1 MPCVVVGYVFA
12 AQAMRKQARLN
23 SVNAKRAAKLAR
35 KQTPAPAIVST
46 NLRATRTPQA
56 MNMNEILKVPHGRK
70 PSRAQLINAES
81 RLGSQIFGPIPEGH
95 RREFFHDK
103 QNIWIWHEAW
113 TDENAHARQLTVR
126 YEVRK
131 TGVYKKVS
139 AGAYFKLEGSELDN
153 FRKAANTYLRVVKKW
168 LYS

>member
-1 MPCVVVGYVFA
+1 MPCVIVGYVFA
-12 AQAMRKQARLN
+12 AHAIRKKERMNLA
-23 SVNAKRAAKLAR
+23 NAKKAAKMA
-35 KQTPAPAIVST
+35 KDGQPAPVDSLD
-46 NLRATRTPQA
+46 LRATKTPQA
-56 MNMNEILKVPHGRK
+56 MKMNQILKVPHGRK

-95 RREFFHDK
+95 RREFFHDR

-131 TGVYKKVS
+131 TGVYKKVA
-139 AGAYFKLEGSELDN
+139 AGAYFKLEGAELNN
-153 FRKAANTYLRVVKKW
+153 FRNAANTYLRVVKKW

>member
-12 AQAMRKQARLN
+12 ARAIRKQERRAA
-23 SVNAKRAAKLAR
+23 VNAKKLAKR
-35 KQTPAPAIVST
+35 ANKRGLAPAVSQK
-46 NLRATRTPQA
+46 NLSATGKQSLKS
-56 MNMNEILKVPHGRK
+56 NEILKVPHGRK

-113 TDENAHARQLTVR
+113 TDENSHARQLTVR

-131 TGVYKKVS
+131 TGVYKKIS
-139 AGAYFKLEGSELDN
+139 AGAYFKLQGAELEN

>member
-1 MPCVVVGYVFA
+1 MPCVVVGSIFA
-12 AQAMRKQARLN
+12 TRAMRKQARVV
-23 SVNAKRAAKLAR
+23 SVNAKKAAKLSR
-35 KQTPAPAIVST
+35 KQASATVST
-46 NLRATRTPQA
+46 DLRATSTPQT

-70 PSRAQLINAES
+70 PTRAQLINAES

-113 TDENAHARQLTVR
+113 TDENAHPRQFTIR

-131 TGVYKKVS
+131 TGVYKKVA
-139 AGAYFKLEGSELDN
+139 AGAYFKLQGSELDN

-168 LYS
+168 LYN

>member
-1 MPCVVVGYVFA
+1 MPCVIVGYVFA
-12 AQAMRKQARLN
+12 TRATRKQARKA
-23 SVNAKRAAKLAR
+23 SANAKKAAKLAKKR
-35 KQTPAPAIVST
+35 PVAPAMAQT
-46 NLRATRTPQA
+46 NLRATRTPQT
-56 MNMNEILKVPHGRK
+56 MKTNEILKIPHGRK

-131 TGVYKKVS
+131 TGVYKKVA
-139 AGAYFKLEGSELDN
+139 AGAYFKLQGAELDN